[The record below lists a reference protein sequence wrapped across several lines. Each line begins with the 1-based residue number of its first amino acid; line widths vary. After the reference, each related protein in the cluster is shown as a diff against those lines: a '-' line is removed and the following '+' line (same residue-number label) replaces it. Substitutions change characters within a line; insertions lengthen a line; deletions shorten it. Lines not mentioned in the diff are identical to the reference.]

1 MKELPQENS
10 KDEVQIDQ
18 LNFEAAF
25 KQLEEIVAVL
35 ETEEK
40 SLEDALAL
48 FERGQELARR
58 CTELLDGAE
67 LRVQVLSGSTLRE
80 FNQEAEEI

>member
-1 MKELPQENS
+1 MKELPQEKS

-18 LNFEAAF
+18 LNYEAAF
-25 KQLEEIVAVL
+25 KQLEEIVAEL

-67 LRVQVLSGSTLRE
+67 LRVKVLSGSTLRE

>member
-1 MKELPQENS
+1 MKELPQEKS

-18 LNFEAAF
+18 LNYEAAF
-25 KQLEEIVAVL
+25 KQLEEIVAEL

-67 LRVQVLSGSTLRE
+67 LRVKVLAGSTLRE